1 MADVPKPNNRKDMYY
16 SYLINGTGELP
27 NPIDREDHYLYYLC
41 VNGFG
46 GGGGGTIP
54 TKLPNPYPITFGGM
68 LPRQSYDGS
77 EEVAVIFP
85 DVEILNETAGT
96 PVGDIISYM
105 GVTAPA
111 NYLVCDGAEYQISDY
126 PYLTQHFLDNFG
138 SVNFFGGDGEA
149 TFAVP
154 DLRGEFLRGW
164 GQNSHNIQGSG
175 GNVGEHQD
183 ATIIPSSLYEPG
195 TNHVTVSGSNFLNA
209 DSTTSSG
216 TDDKRGIVSS
226 TVINSDNAVYK
237 FSTRPTNTSVLYC
250 IKYKPTYFAT
260 VGHTYSYEERRVG
273 TWADGKPLYEKT
285 VKANDV
291 APKQHKIISH
301 ECENVETIWIEN
313 VYAKLSDNTVFT
325 IPTIGVSG
333 ECLSRS
339 FVNRTVIIIDNFTSG
354 TTYNCVVTLR
364 YTKTTD

>member
-1 MADVPKPNNRKDMYY
+1 METKIHLQNLGEDIISLLERNVFVADVPVGAVISFMGTEAPEN
-16 SYLINGTGELP
+16 YLE
-27 NPIDREDHYLYYLC
+27 C
-41 VNGFG
+41 
-46 GGGGGTIP
+46 
-54 TKLPNPYPITFGGM
+54 
-68 LPRQSYDGS
+68 DGS
-77 EEVAVIFP
+77 VYQTSEYPELAAVLGS
-85 DVEILNETAGT
+85 DSET
-96 PVGDIISYM
+96 
-105 GVTAPA
+105 
-111 NYLVCDGAEYQISDY
+111 
-126 PYLTQHFLDNFG
+126 
-138 SVNFFGGDGEA
+138 
-149 TFAVP
+149 TFKVP

-164 GQNSHNIQGSG
+164 GQNSHNNQGSG

-209 DSTTSSG
+209 DSTTPRG

-354 TTYNCVVTLR
+354 TTYNCVVVLR